1 MRGEGNPRVAVLGGG
16 YAGLAAA
23 VELASRNV
31 AATVIEAARQ
41 LGGRAR
47 RVEYRGVALDNGC
60 HILLGCYR
68 ETLRLI
74 DLVSPRGRGHR
85 DLLLRLP
92 LELRIAERMTLRAV
106 PLPAPWNVA
115 SGLLTAR
122 GLSLSEKLAAL
133 RFLLRLRRAGFRIDR
148 DESVAALLAR
158 HGQSGAVAESLWRP
172 LCLAA
177 LNTHADQASARVFL
191 NVLRDSLG
199 GGREASDLL
208 LPRADLS
215 AVFPDLAAEYIGARR
230 GNLLLGRAAESLK
243 PEAARFSVIAGEEHL
258 EFSHV
263 ICALPPRRAADL
275 LRGLPG
281 LADAVASMDAFI
293 ASPIWSVY
301 LQYPGAVKLPAPM
314 LGLAG
319 GLGQWA
325 FDRERLCGQRG
336 LIGVVISGSGPHEAL
351 SQKELARRVHQELKG
366 VVPGL
371 PPPAWTRV
379 IAEKR
384 ATIACTPGLR
394 RPPQRTPLPNLF
406 LAGDYTESPYPAT
419 IEAAVRSGVQ
429 CARLVLDE
437 DVVCGQ

>member
-1 MRGEGNPRVAVLGGG
+1 VKGEGNPRVAVLGGG

-23 VELASRNV
+23 VELASRGV
-31 AATVIEAARQ
+31 AVSVIEAARQ

-47 RVEYRGVALDNGC
+47 RVEYRGVTLDNGC
-60 HILLGCYR
+60 HILIGCYR

-74 DLVSPRGRGHR
+74 DLVSPPGRSHR
-85 DLLLRLP
+85 DVLLRLP
-92 LELRIAERMTLRAV
+92 LELNIAGRLTLRAA
-106 PLPAPWNVA
+106 PLPAPWHVA
-115 SGLLTAR
+115 AGLLAAR
-122 GLSLSEKLAAL
+122 GLPLPDKLAAL
-133 RFLLRLRRAGFRIDR
+133 RFMLRLRRAGFHMER
-148 DESVAALLAR
+148 DESVDHLLAR
-158 HGQSGAVAESLWRP
+158 HGQAGVLAESLWRP

-199 GGREASDLL
+199 AGREASDLL

-215 AVFPDLAAEYIGARR
+215 AVFPDLAAAYVGARG
-230 GNLLLGRAAESLK
+230 GNVVLGRAAASIQH
-243 PEAARFSVIAGEEHL
+243 EAAGFSVIAGEERM
-258 EFSHV
+258 EFGHV
-263 ICALPPRRAADL
+263 ICALPPKRAAEL

-281 LADAVASMDAFI
+281 LEDAVASMEGFS

-336 LIGVVISGSGPHEAL
+336 LIGVVISGSGPHEAFT
-351 SQKELARRVHQELKG
+351 QEELARRVHQELQG
-366 VVPGL
+366 VLPGL
-371 PPPAWTRV
+371 PSAAWTRV

-384 ATIACTPGLR
+384 ATIACTPGLK

-419 IEAAVRSGVQ
+419 IEAAVQSGVQ
-429 CARLVLDE
+429 CARLIT
-437 DVVCGQ
+437 G